1 MGERGADGRADESL
15 FRRMRA
21 GDESAFQSLFDRHVP
36 EMSARVRRMLPAA
49 VQRKVSV
56 SDVVQ
61 EARIAAH
68 GRRRDFEN
76 RHGNALRAW
85 LLKIAELKARQAVR
99 RYGGTAKRAAAR
111 EVSRN
116 GRADTAGFAHPG
128 PSPSQAAMDA
138 ELATIALRAMAALP
152 PDYREVLRLARIEG
166 LTLAEVAD
174 RMGRSRE
181 AAKKLYGRALARFTE
196 LFEGMAGG
204 A

>member
-1 MGERGADGRADESL
+1 
-15 FRRMRA
+15 MRA
-21 GDESAFQSLFDRHVP
+21 GDESAFHRLFDRHVP
-36 EMSARVRRMLPAA
+36 ALSARVRRMLPAA

-56 SDVVQ
+56 ADVVQ

-76 RHGNALRAW
+76 RHANALRAW
-85 LLKIAELKARQAVR
+85 LLKIAELKARHALR
-99 RYGGTAKRAAAR
+99 RFGTTAKRATAR
-111 EVSRN
+111 EQSRN
-116 GRADTAGFAHPG
+116 GAAEAAAPVDPG

-138 ELATIALRAMAALP
+138 ELSAVALRAMAALP

-166 LTLAEVAD
+166 LTLAEAGS

-181 AAKKLYGRALARFTE
+181 AAKKLYGRALVKFAD
-196 LFEGMAGG
+196 LFEAMAGR